1 MNELQE
7 HLAKTRRNWLQTPSG
22 IKKEPTLGILPSENT
37 TKPQLYTYQ
46 TPPEIQTE
54 SSDNFENRRMPTYTL
69 EQVQTLL

>member
-1 MNELQE
+1 MDELQE
-7 HLAKTRRNWLQTPSG
+7 NLAKTKRNRLQTPSG
-22 IKKEPTLGILPSENT
+22 IKNEPLLELLLSQNA

-54 SSDNFENRRMPTYTL
+54 SSVDFENRRMPTYTL